1 MSGRAHC
8 PECGG
13 AMTEGTVADYRRG
26 AVHPSEWVEGRVES
40 SFWTGKLRN
49 EERYEITAY
58 RCEKCGFVT
67 FYADKPATSPRTSY

>member
-49 EERYEITAY
+49 EERYEITAVA
-58 RCEKCGFVT
+58 RPRRGDPGR
-67 FYADKPATSPRTSY
+67 ARDARLRPA